1 MQHEIRTG
9 LLAIPMLMLAFSA
22 MAQTAPPPPA
32 SVPPPPN
39 LDQPVEPQAPQPAH
53 PASASS
59 PAPRSA
65 EAIRPNRQIELPGA
79 KPEVITRHEHGDKIE
94 EYRVSGRLVLIRI
107 IPPHGPVQTFYA
119 NSQGLL
125 RPDSH
130 EGPVLP
136 VYYTLYQ
143 WTTH

>member
-1 MQHEIRTG
+1 MQHRIRTS
-9 LLAIPMLMLAFSA
+9 LLAIPTLMLAFSA
-22 MAQTAPPPPA
+22 MAQNAPPPPVT
-32 SVPPPPN
+32 VPPPPN
-39 LDQPVEPQAPQPAH
+39 LESVVPQ
-53 PASASS
+53 STVS
-59 PAPRSA
+59 PAPPRSA
-65 EAIRPNRQIELPGA
+65 PSHGNKVIELPGM
-79 KPEVITRHEHGDKIE
+79 KPEVITHHEHGDKIE

-125 RPDSH
+125 RPNSR

>member
-9 LLAIPMLMLAFSA
+9 LLVIPMLIWAFSA
-22 MAQTAPPPPA
+22 MAQNTPPPPA

-39 LDQPVEPQAPQPAH
+39 LNQPVEPLSPPSARPVSTLPPAT
-53 PASASS
+53 
-59 PAPRSA
+59 RSKD
-65 EAIRPNRQIELPGA
+65 AIRSNRKIELPGS

-94 EYRVSGRLVLIRI
+94 EYRISGRLVSIRI

-119 NSQGLL
+119 NSQGVL